1 VSEAKIIQLF
11 PISVYTGDIVINED
25 DKKNILEENYERMF
39 SGNGDYTKNKYLLHD
54 TKYKNLKEKINNH
67 LDVYTKKYLNVKKHI
82 KFYMQNSWAVRHQ
95 SDDWGQSHIHANSLL
110 SGVYYIQ
117 TKKNSGDICFHKPMG
132 YTNIFHS
139 STNVPFE
146 KFDNHNCDVYNITPE
161 DGKIL
166 LFPSHLYHS
175 INNNISDITRYSV
188 SFNFHVDAELFSEAS
203 KIDYLKLKE
212 FKYE

>member
-1 VSEAKIIQLF
+1 M
-11 PISVYTGDIVINED
+11 D
-25 DKKNILEENYERMF
+25 
-39 SGNGDYTKNKYLLHD
+39 
-54 TKYKNLKEKINNH
+54 NH

-146 KFDNHNCDVYNITPE
+146 KFDNHNCD
-161 DGKIL
+161 KIL
-166 LFPSHLYHS
+166 TIQVTDY
-175 INNNISDITRYSV
+175 
-188 SFNFHVDAELFSEAS
+188 LFSPTIYCRLS
-203 KIDYLKLKE
+203 FDLIS
-212 FKYE
+212 F